1 VLTGDYVRRGAAEF
15 IGTFALIFIGA
26 GSIAYARSLTDIAL
40 AHGLVIAV
48 FVSAVGFISGGH
60 FNPAITLGFVITRR
74 IATPLAV
81 FYWIVQFSAAAIAAL
96 VLKLVLPSTVENQ
109 TSLGAPAL
117 GGGVGAGAGVVI
129 EAILTFFLVFVVFA
143 TAVDP
148 RGAFKQIAGLA
159 IGFTITLDILMGG
172 VFTGAAMN
180 PARAFGPQLVGDHW
194 TKAWVWYVGPLAGGV
209 IAASLYEL
217 LYLRPAEPEPVGPP
231 ETGVLEEAPGEAATG

>member
-1 VLTGDYVRRGAAEF
+1 VLAGDYVRRGAAEF

-26 GSIAYARSLTDIAL
+26 GSIASFRTVTDVAL

-48 FVSAVGFISGGH
+48 FVSALGFISGGH
-60 FNPAITLGFVITRR
+60 FNPAITLGFLITRR
-74 IATPLAV
+74 IATALAV
-81 FYWIVQFSAAAIAAL
+81 FYWLVQFGAAALAAL
-96 VLKLVLPSTVENQ
+96 TLKLVLPNAIETQ

-117 GGGVGAGAGVVI
+117 GGGISAGTGVVV

-159 IGFTITLDILMGG
+159 IGFTISLDILMGG
-172 VFTGAAMN
+172 VLTGAAMN

-194 TKAWVWYVGPLAGGV
+194 TKFWVWYVGPVAGAV
-209 IAASLYEL
+209 IAATLYEL
-217 LYLRPAEPEPVGPP
+217 LYLRPPELEPVGPP
-231 ETGVLEEAPGEAATG
+231 ETGVEEPGPGEATTA